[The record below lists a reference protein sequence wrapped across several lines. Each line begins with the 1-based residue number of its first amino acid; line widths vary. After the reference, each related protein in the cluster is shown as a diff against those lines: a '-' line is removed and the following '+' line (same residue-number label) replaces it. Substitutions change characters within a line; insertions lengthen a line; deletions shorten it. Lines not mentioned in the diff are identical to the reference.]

1 MKINTQNTKVLVCS
15 RNNNITTKIHLQ
27 NNQEIKQ
34 VEEFAYLGSIISK
47 DGRSAKEI
55 VKRICQAK
63 IAFNKKRGLFTSKSI
78 SVRTRINLLMT
89 YVWSIMLYGNETW
102 TIAKTERRRI
112 EAFEMWCFR
121 RMLKISWTD
130 MVSNEEVLERMPVRR
145 TLWSSIKR
153 RRNEWI
159 GHVLRHGGLLGL
171 IIEGCVE
178 GKNARGRPR
187 MEYMQQIIEDQGC
200 TSYKETKRKASNRE
214 EWRIATNQSQD

>member
-1 MKINTQNTKVLVCS
+1 AKAHTMIDRTVRILNSMIEMRGL
-15 RNNNITTKIHLQ
+15 NITEVNLDNEEMVFKG
-27 NNQEIKQ
+27 IKLFQ
-34 VEEFAYLGSIISK
+34 LHVHKSALRSIQLHASSHISNT
-47 DGRSAKEI
+47 S
-55 VKRICQAK
+55 
-63 IAFNKKRGLFTSKSI
+63 FTI
-78 SVRTRINLLMT
+78 VRTRINLLMT
-89 YVWSIMLYGNETW
+89 YVWSIMLYGSVTW

-121 RMLKISWTD
+121 RMLKISWTN
-130 MVSNEEVLERMPVRR
+130 MVSNEEVLERM
-145 TLWSSIKR
+145 SR